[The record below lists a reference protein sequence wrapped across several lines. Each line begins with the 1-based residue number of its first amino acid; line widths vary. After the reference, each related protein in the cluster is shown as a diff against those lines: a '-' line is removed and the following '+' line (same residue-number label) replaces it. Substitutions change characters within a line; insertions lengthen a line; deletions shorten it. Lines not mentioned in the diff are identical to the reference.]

1 MKASIVD
8 LRYQMNDVL
17 KALDRN
23 EKVQVLYRGKVK
35 GTIIPEHHAGQKK
48 LVKDHAFFGMRRDKT
63 AVEEV
68 MHHLR
73 QGRYH
78 DL

>member
-1 MKASIVD
+1 MQATIVD

-23 EKVQVLYRGKVK
+23 EDVEILYRGKK
-35 GTIIPEHHAGQKK
+35 RGTLVSASSKK
-48 LVKDHAFFGMRRDKT
+48 EKQVVEHAFFNMRPSLKRT
-63 AVEEV
+63 VEEE
-68 MHHLR
+68 MELLR
-73 QGRYH
+73 GGRYN